1 MIRTVAGLLDSLKH
15 REMEMIARS
24 GIHHAPTIGAQ
35 YEGLTSDLLRRMIPE
50 HLGLRVVSGFVEG
63 HDGTLSGQIDC
74 MLVYGT
80 GTPVPQTPL
89 FKWPIRQVIALFEVK
104 KTLFS
109 AQLEEAHHHLNSVLD
124 MYIAFTRS
132 LGPEAR
138 LDPEPALHAFGQI
151 VGHRAPQHSRVSELP
166 YTQQMIYQTLIT
178 EQFAPLRIVFGYQGY
193 ASEHSLRK
201 GFLDFLERSP
211 VTAGFGTT
219 SLPSL
224 IVCGGHSLV
233 KLNGHPYGLGM
244 RGDAWTIYASS
255 SENPMILLLNLI
267 WTKLS
272 YAFELPTWFDH
283 DLGMERFSPLL
294 SGIAVQ
300 REGLSGWEYCSHEP
314 TQRELESRGA
324 VFEQEW
330 RPVTVTPFQEALLFA
345 LGADDGI
352 SPEELTELR
361 TSVASDDPD
370 GELQELLDRRL
381 VGRSGDRL
389 VFLTRE
395 CATVVTPWGETL
407 AGDNGDGRLFAWV
420 MQEAARRN
428 STAS

>member
-1 MIRTVAGLLDSLKH
+1 MIRTVAGLLDSLKQ
-15 REMEMIARS
+15 REMELIAQS
-24 GIHHAPTIGAQ
+24 GIRHAPTIGAQ
-35 YEGLTSDLLRRMIPE
+35 YEGLTTDLLRRMIPE
-50 HLGLRVVSGFVEG
+50 DLGLRVVSGFVEG

-74 MLVYGT
+74 MLVCGT
-80 GTPVPQTPL
+80 GTPVYQTPL

-109 AQLEEAHHHLNSVLD
+109 TQLEEAHHHLNSVLD

-132 LGPEAR
+132 LGPEVR
-138 LDPEPALHAFGQI
+138 LNLEPALHAFGQI
-151 VGHRAPQHSRVSELP
+151 VGHRAPERSRFSELP
-166 YTQQMIYQTLIT
+166 YTQQMIYQTLVT

-193 ASEHSLRK
+193 ASEHSLRN
-201 GFLDFLERSP
+201 GFLDFLERNP
-211 VTAGFGTT
+211 CTAGFGTT

-244 RGDAWTIYASS
+244 RGDAWMIYAS

-272 YAFELPTWFDH
+272 YGFELPAWFDH

-300 REGLSGWEYCSHEP
+300 RENLSGWEYSSHEY
-314 TQRELESRGA
+314 TRRELESREA
-324 VFEQEW
+324 VPEQEW

-352 SPEELTELR
+352 SPEELIELR
-361 TSVASDDPD
+361 ASVPSEDPD
-370 GELQELLDRRL
+370 GELQVLLDRRL

-407 AGDNGDGRLFAWV
+407 AGDNADGRLFAWV
-420 MQEAARRN
+420 RQEEARRN
-428 STAS
+428 SRTS